1 VNFVLLGRS
10 TRVAIEVL
18 QAVRSFSTGK
28 CLVAGD
34 EPSRSLRWSAHC
46 ARHVMTWLD
55 GSGDDE
61 FVTLVNGLAARNPQT
76 VLIPFDCE
84 GIRMANRLQGRLQVK
99 TVPVPDV
106 ATLDLLEDKWS
117 FHAFCTQH
125 ALPVPPTRFVGTK
138 EAIDFDAI
146 TAEFGLPFVL
156 KPTNWSGSLGVQVV
170 TSRAHFDREIL
181 GDARYAFDTLIVQ
194 QFIDGDDACLSVLA
208 NRGRLL
214 AFAIQQPV
222 ADRIEFMPNAG
233 LEEIASKICRDSRYH
248 GVMNL
253 DVRIEKHT
261 GRLFLIEANPR
272 FYASLTA
279 SVSCGLNFVAE
290 SIDLTDQLSEP
301 KRLVAGRFE
310 KRHPLLTP
318 SLWPCLLLDPD
329 TRGCLLRAKAF
340 DLFTFG
346 MLVRELP
353 LMALRQARRL
363 AARVVG
369 PLQPRPAR
377 VGGDIDK
384 AGAV

>member
-1 VNFVLLGRS
+1 VCFVLLGRS

-18 QAVRSFSTGK
+18 QAVRSFSDGK
-28 CLVAGD
+28 CLIAGD
-34 EPSRSLRWSAHC
+34 EPSRPLRWSAHC
-46 ARHVMTWLD
+46 ARHVMTALD

-61 FVTLVNGLAARNPQT
+61 FVTLVHGLAAANPQT
-76 VLIPFDCE
+76 VLIPFDCD
-84 GIRMANRLQGRLQVK
+84 GIRMAQRLQGRLQVQ

-106 ATLDLLEDKWS
+106 ATLDALEDKWS

-125 ALPVPPTRFVGTK
+125 ALPVPLTRFVGTK
-138 EAIDFDAI
+138 EAIDFDAVA
-146 TAEFGLPFVL
+146 TEFGLPFVL
-156 KPTNWSGSLGVQVV
+156 KPTNWSGSLGVQIV
-170 TSRAHFDREIL
+170 TSRAQFEQRIL

-194 QFIDGDDACLSVLA
+194 QFIEGDDACLSVLA
-208 NRGRLL
+208 NRGRLR
-214 AFAIQQPV
+214 AFAIQQPIQN
-222 ADRIEFMPNAG
+222 RIEFMPNAG
-233 LEEIASKICRDSRYH
+233 LEAIASQICRDSVYH

-279 SVSCGLNFVAE
+279 SVACGLNFVAE
-290 SIDLTDQLSEP
+290 SIDLADPVSEP

-318 SLWPCLLLDPD
+318 FLWPCLLLDPD
-329 TRGCLLRAKAF
+329 ARGRLLRAKAF

-346 MLVRELP
+346 MLARELP
-353 LMALRQARRL
+353 LTALRQARRL

-369 PLQPRPAR
+369 PLRPGSEA
-377 VGGDIDK
+377 VIGGADK
-384 AGAV
+384 AGAI